1 MEQSQP
7 DVPETNMDQEPT
19 DSSIEPDEEPV
30 VTGTIFLTLIML
42 MMIFGF
48 WAVMYVD
55 LLNR

>member
-1 MEQSQP
+1 MEKSQP
-7 DVPETNMDQEPT
+7 DVPETSQDQDLN
-19 DSSIEPDEEPV
+19 DSSIQPDEEPV